1 MRTVKVVESVD
12 IEAPRDEVFSILTNC
27 DRRLQLSP
35 LWGTSEILSVS
46 PDFPQEGSSY
56 RVKLREDGLEYET
69 IVTAFVAGQRFS
81 YRLTTRREI
90 NVTWTV
96 QEVPRGTR
104 LIYHEEFLVDETG
117 KDEEFVQAVRRVVRQ
132 WLNNIRRYAELDER
146 WMQRLLKWVLDRYV
160 LKLRAEQRRII
171 LMLVALQAATIL
183 SFVALVIGWALV
195 SLLV

>member
-35 LWGTSEILSVS
+35 LWGTSEILSIS

-56 RVKLREDGLEYET
+56 RVKLRDDGLEYDT
-69 IVTAFVAGQRFS
+69 IVTTFVAGQKFS
-81 YRLTTRREI
+81 YRLTTRRDI
-90 NVTWTV
+90 NVTWTI

-132 WLNNIRRYAELDER
+132 WLNNIKRYAELDER

-160 LKLRAEQRRII
+160 LKLRAEQRRVI

>member
-104 LIYHEEFLVDETG
+104 LIYHEEFLVDDTG

-160 LKLRAEQRRII
+160 LKLRAEQRRVI

-195 SLLV
+195 SLLA

>member
-12 IEAPRDEVFSILTNC
+12 IEAPREEVFNILTNC

-35 LWGTSEILSVS
+35 LWGTSEILSIS

-69 IVTAFVAGQRFS
+69 IVTAFIDGQKFS

-96 QEVPRGTR
+96 QEIPRGVR

-132 WLNNIRRYAELDER
+132 WLNNIKRYAELDER
-146 WMQRLLKWVLDRYV
+146 WMQRLLKWVLDHYV
-160 LKLRAEQRRII
+160 LKLRAEQRRVI

>member
-96 QEVPRGTR
+96 QEVARGTR